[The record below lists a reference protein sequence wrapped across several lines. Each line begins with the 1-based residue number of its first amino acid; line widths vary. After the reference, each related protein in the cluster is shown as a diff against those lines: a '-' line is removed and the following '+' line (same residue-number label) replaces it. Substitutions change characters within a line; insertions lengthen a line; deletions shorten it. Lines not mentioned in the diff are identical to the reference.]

1 MEIQRI
7 QNNSMP
13 QLSAKSVAPQAKK
26 SFDEQ
31 LAPKTGIHTQNNAA
45 NPEEVLTPSEKAY
58 FERLYPASVELVR
71 AYTPYRKDGGQQV
84 AVVGTLVDRKG

>member
-7 QNNSMP
+7 QNNSVP
-13 QLSAKSVAPQAKK
+13 QLSAKGAVPQTKK

-31 LAPKTGIHTQNNAA
+31 LAPKTGVETRSNAA

-58 FERLYPASVELVR
+58 FERLYPASAELVR